1 MSRNAFN
8 DPNSL
13 VPKLEQNGANSA
25 TQPTCIIDQSE
36 RRNFVARSNL
46 FLNFTQQRRNIQSL
60 ISPGI
65 SILSPTSPTGT
76 IFSQIRISPNGN
88 LSPSI
93 ESGLQLSRRVLG
105 PPDKET
111 ETFINT
117 VLELEKEHSRGQRR
131 RHEAH
136 SLRHVRE
143 MQIND
148 NMKAKTEPNNS
159 ENTIPNR

>member
-1 MSRNAFN
+1 MNIVQSMSRNPPHLQH
-8 DPNSL
+8 DPNI
-13 VPKLEQNGANSA
+13 SA
-25 TQPTCIIDQSE
+25 TPTGSGSATNGIIDQSE

-88 LSPSI
+88 LSPTI

-131 RHEAH
+131 RNETHT
-136 SLRHVRE
+136 LRHVL
-143 MQIND
+143 ND
-148 NMKAKTEPNNS
+148 NTKAKTESNNS
-159 ENTIPNR
+159 ENR